1 MKNTPGLWKHK
12 TRPVT
17 FTLVADDFGMK
28 HEKMSDAVHLINALK
43 KHYDLETDWTGKLHC
58 GIHLKWN
65 HVGEPWAEMSMPGC
79 VEQKPVQFGCAKPTR
94 PQHAPCPSPPPSFGK
109 TAQEPP
115 PEDTAPLLCADG
127 TKRVQQ
133 IVGSNYFTDEE
144 SM

>member
-1 MKNTPGLWKHK
+1 
-12 TRPVT
+12 
-17 FTLVADDFGMK
+17 MK

-79 VEQKPVQFGCAKPTR
+79 VEQKPVQFGRAKPTR

-115 PEDTAPLLCADG
+115 PEDTAPLLCADS

-133 IVGSNYFTDEE
+133 IDGSNYFTDEE
-144 SM
+144 LM